1 MKVPF
6 AAKHLDAALCYPA
19 PVRDAHTAVILTH
32 GAGGDMN
39 FKHLVSLAR
48 CLASGGVICLRF
60 TYKGLNL
67 GYRVKAYRAVWVRAA
82 CPYDNIS
89 GCGSSCGDTVEGQGG
104 HGSLV
109 FPLQDY
115 LKSLENF
122 NIRHVFFGGEMPEC
136 HNISQNEKIRGK
148 VGKSKVFF
156 FFPQFCDV

>member
-19 PVRDAHTAVILTH
+19 PVRDARTAVILTH

-60 TYKGLNL
+60 TCKGLNL

-82 CPYDNIS
+82 NIS
-89 GCGSSCGDTVEGQGG
+89 GCGSSCGDTVEGHGG
-104 HGSLV
+104 HASLV

-136 HNISQNEKIRGK
+136 HNVSQNEKVRGK
-148 VGKSKVFF
+148 VGKSKVFLF
-156 FFPQFCDV
+156 FFFSFVMYK